1 MKNLMLSTAI
11 LAGLTGFAAAQD
23 ASGAMFRTKADP
35 MELRASQ
42 FIGMRVY
49 SSETAL
55 DANEYAGTQ
64 KNWDDIGEINDVILG
79 RDGAVQAVLVDIG
92 GFLGM
97 GERQVAVDMT
107 AIKFV
112 SDGSTGDRP
121 DDFFL
126 VMNAARTDFEAAPE
140 YSMSPGMGTAA
151 TDAATADATATV
163 PADGM
168 AADATADATTTTTE
182 APADQMA
189 ATNDTTAMRQ
199 PVQRDG
205 FSMADGEYLT
215 TEKLTGAKV
224 YDTNDEWIGDVGALI
239 MTADGKITD
248 AVIDVGGFLGM
259 GEKPVALK
267 LSDIDILRN
276 ETGNDVRVYVSMTK
290 DQLKELPRFDG

>member
-35 MELRASQ
+35 TELRASQ

-97 GERQVAVDMT
+97 GERQVAVDMN

-140 YSMSPGMGTAA
+140 YSMSPDMGTAA
-151 TDAATADATATV
+151 TDAATATV

-168 AADATADATTTTTE
+168 AADATTTTE

>member
-23 ASGAMFRTKADP
+23 ASGAMFRTQADP
-35 MELRASQ
+35 TELRASQ

-97 GERQVAVDMT
+97 GERQVAVDMN

-140 YSMSPGMGTAA
+140 YSMSPDMGTAA
-151 TDAATADATATV
+151 TDAATATV

-168 AADATADATTTTTE
+168 AADATTTTE

-189 ATNDTTAMRQ
+189 ATDDTTAMRQ

>member
-1 MKNLMLSTAI
+1 
-11 LAGLTGFAAAQD
+11 
-23 ASGAMFRTKADP
+23 
-35 MELRASQ
+35 
-42 FIGMRVY
+42 
-49 SSETAL
+49 
-55 DANEYAGTQ
+55 
-64 KNWDDIGEINDVILG
+64 
-79 RDGAVQAVLVDIG
+79 
-92 GFLGM
+92 
-97 GERQVAVDMT
+97 
-107 AIKFV
+107 
-112 SDGSTGDRP
+112 
-121 DDFFL
+121 
-126 VMNAARTDFEAAPE
+126 
-140 YSMSPGMGTAA
+140 
-151 TDAATADATATV
+151 
-163 PADGM
+163 
-168 AADATADATTTTTE
+168 
-182 APADQMA
+182 
-189 ATNDTTAMRQ
+189 MRQ